1 MCVFCRISNQ
11 DALARPTIQTAKRV
25 NATFLAR
32 ESKDPM
38 TPNRKTATDSKTKTA
53 SRPNSDKRSYKA
65 PSLAKVEKLAQ
76 VTGAVKVTGP
86 TDGLGKIG

>member
-1 MCVFCRISNQ
+1 MCVFCRLSNQ
-11 DALARPTIQTAKRV
+11 DVLARQTIQTPKRV
-25 NATFLAR
+25 DATFLIQER
-32 ESKDPM
+32 KDPM
-38 TPNRKTATDSKTKTA
+38 AANHQTATDSKTKTA

-65 PSLAKVEKLAQ
+65 PSLEKVEKLAQ